1 MFRVKLVVEYDGS
14 NYVGWQ
20 RQNNGK
26 SICIYEEGNKKSLN
40 IAKKLFSDGRV
51 HHVVKNDY
59 RDKSKIDRL
68 IKNII
73 KSK

>member
-1 MFRVKLVVEYDGS
+1 MS
-14 NYVGWQ
+14 
-20 RQNNGK
+20 
-26 SICIYEEGNKKSLN
+26 

-59 RDKSKIDRL
+59 TENSEVDKL

-73 KSK
+73 KA